1 MPYKPKLKSEASKSR
16 SKSKYKVVN
25 WTEYNKSLKKRGEL
39 SFYFPKGDLKA
50 LFINDNPYVPGMS
63 GQQATYSDAYIEL
76 IFTFYRMLNMGMR
89 QTAGYFEDFWRTN
102 NIDIAVPSFGHLSDL
117 FGKVPVKIK
126 LYCEKIVDRVN
137 KGESI
142 TLILD
147 STGMRFGKASHWYE
161 EKYGKPCDN
170 RPWRKL
176 HLGIDPNM
184 NMHSAA
190 VTDYSASDISMVN
203 DLLNIEAPVEKVIS
217 DGAYYSING
226 VQNLSDK
233 GITPVIP
240 PPSNAVVHG
249 DEATEW
255 HDKIVKYIQEKE
267 TVYAF
272 YKKYGYG
279 LRALVDAQIARIK
292 RCIGTSF
299 KTQKIESQENEGTI
313 IANLINQWNA
323 FGKCKSVKI
332 S

>member
-1 MPYKPKLKSEASKSR
+1 MPYKPKLKSPSAKPRARE
-16 SKSKYKVVN
+16 KYKIIN

-50 LFINDNPYVPGMS
+50 LFINENPYVSGLS

-76 IFTFYRMLNMGMR
+76 IFTFYRLFNFGIR
-89 QTAGYFEDFWRTN
+89 QTAGYFEDFWRTK
-102 NIDIAVPSFGHLSDL
+102 NIDISVPSFGHLSDL
-117 FGKVPVKIK
+117 FGKVPLKVKHF
-126 LYCEKIVDRVN
+126 CEEVVQRVN
-137 KGESI
+137 NGESVV
-142 TLILD
+142 LICD

-170 RPWRKL
+170 TPWRKL
-176 HLGIDPNM
+176 HLGIDPGM
-184 NMHSAA
+184 NMHSVE
-190 VTDYSASDISMVN
+190 VTDYASSDIGMMD
-203 DLLNIEAPVEKVIS
+203 DLLNVEVPVSKVIS
-217 DGAYYSING
+217 DGAYYSKIG
-226 VQNLSDK
+226 VQKLYDK
-233 GITPVIP
+233 GIIPVIP
-240 PPSNAVVHG
+240 PPPHSIVHG
-249 DEATEW
+249 DPETEW

-272 YKKYGYG
+272 HKKYGYG
-279 LRALVDAQIARIK
+279 LRALVEAQISRIK

-299 KTQKIESQENEGTI
+299 KTQKIESQENEGKI